1 MFIVDLSARKPQ
13 CDSLFTCIRYAS
25 FYRVVMIT
33 RTNTLP
39 TMLKRER
46 GIYIYSSVV
55 VTVASLSFVEGDD
68 ICVPHVL
75 WHAPF
80 FPATA
85 YDFIQRY
92 RLGTLAHFY
101 QSGGNP
107 RDPITTKGFS
117 RGQVVNS
124 LAMLLLLLFLHH
136 AHPWLA
142 DMQWRQ
148 GL

>member
-1 MFIVDLSARKPQ
+1 MYTLRQLLQGGHDNSNKY
-13 CDSLFTCIRYAS
+13 FTDNAQE
-25 FYRVVMIT
+25 
-33 RTNTLP
+33 
-39 TMLKRER
+39 RER
-46 GIYIYSSVV
+46 DIYIYIYSSVV
-55 VTVASLSFVEGDD
+55 VTVASLSFVEGD

-107 RDPITTKGFS
+107 RDPITTRGFP

-124 LAMLLLLLFLHH
+124 FAMLLLLLVLHH